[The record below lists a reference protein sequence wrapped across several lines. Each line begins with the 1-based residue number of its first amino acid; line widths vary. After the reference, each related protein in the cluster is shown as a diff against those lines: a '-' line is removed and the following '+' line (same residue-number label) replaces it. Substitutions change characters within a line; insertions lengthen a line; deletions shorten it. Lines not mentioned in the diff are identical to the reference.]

1 MRSNT
6 QSIILLSRIWKFISF
21 KRKKQ
26 LLCLFVLMLL
36 SAISELTSLGAVFPF
51 LTALSDPE
59 KLYQITVVN
68 QTARFFGVVN
78 SQDLILP
85 ITIFFVI
92 SALASGVIRLLN
104 LWANGKLA
112 SAIGSDLSRDSYRN
126 TLYQSYEWHTQHNSS
141 QLITVITTQIGRT
154 VAAINCFLQF
164 STAIIVSFALSLGLV
179 LIDWRIAVL
188 SFSIFSL
195 SYLFLALY
203 SKKEL
208 IRNSE
213 LIAINTKKIIR
224 SLQEGFGA
232 IRDLLLDNTQEVYLT
247 KYSAA
252 DRPQRFLEARN
263 QFLAT
268 FPRYSL
274 EAIGMILI
282 AILGYLLSQSKISQG
297 NIIPL
302 LGALALGAQRLLPAL
317 QQVYANWSNINSFRS
332 DIIGVTN
339 ILQRNVSMAEPCDGA
354 PLAIESSLH
363 FDNVSFRYPA
373 TQVRQQ
379 ECKF

>member
-6 QSIILLSRIWKFISF
+6 QSIILLSRIWKFISSSARNSF
-21 KRKKQ
+21 FV
-26 LLCLFVLMLL
+26 FVLMLL

-112 SAIGSDLSRDSYRN
+112 AAIGSDLSRDSYRN

-164 STAIIVSFALSLGLV
+164 SRQSLC
-179 LIDWRIAVL
+179 
-188 SFSIFSL
+188 
-195 SYLFLALY
+195 
-203 SKKEL
+203 
-208 IRNSE
+208 
-213 LIAINTKKIIR
+213 
-224 SLQEGFGA
+224 
-232 IRDLLLDNTQEVYLT
+232 
-247 KYSAA
+247 
-252 DRPQRFLEARN
+252 
-263 QFLAT
+263 
-268 FPRYSL
+268 
-274 EAIGMILI
+274 
-282 AILGYLLSQSKISQG
+282 
-297 NIIPL
+297 PL
-302 LGALALGAQRLLPAL
+302 LYL
-317 QQVYANWSNINSFRS
+317 
-332 DIIGVTN
+332 
-339 ILQRNVSMAEPCDGA
+339 
-354 PLAIESSLH
+354 
-363 FDNVSFRYPA
+363 
-373 TQVRQQ
+373 
-379 ECKF
+379 